1 MPSIHQF
8 YGTRWNWLPADEG
21 GFPNQKVSFDGA
33 TKTIFVNEGVTTL
46 DVKTDLYSA
55 WKRWMQTRDNMKYIN
70 AMRTVGGDPTVGGEF
85 LGATFFV
92 TNGWRIV
99 LTNATTIEG
108 NIFSDDFDTP
118 YLTEEGVVIAFSKVS
133 NLIDKV
139 APTTETLTEV
149 ASSVVNTFNTGTYD
163 GVAFEDIM
171 PILLAMAQGKIVNS
185 SSGVYDIYAQDNTSV
200 LYTLTESGVE
210 RNRS

>member
-1 MPSIHQF
+1 MAFHHTWPFNQD
-8 YGTRWNWLPADEG
+8 YWLL
-21 GFPNQKVSFDGA
+21 FLKVSFDGV
-33 TKTIFVNEGVTTL
+33 TKLITVNSNESVI
-46 DVKTDLYSA
+46 DVQEDLYSA
-55 WKRWMQTRDNMKYIN
+55 WKRWIQTRDNLKYIN
-70 AMRTVGGDPTVGGEF
+70 AMRSVGGDPTVGGEF

-139 APTTETLTEV
+139 APSTETLTEV
-149 ASSVVNTFNTGTYD
+149 ASSVVNTLNTGTYD
-163 GVAFEDIM
+163 GVPFEDIM

-185 SSGVYDIYAQDNTSV
+185 SSGVYDVYAQDNTSV

-210 RNRS
+210 RNRL

>member
-1 MPSIHQF
+1 MAFHHTWPFNQD
-8 YGTRWNWLPADEG
+8 YWLL
-21 GFPNQKVSFDGA
+21 FLKVSFDGV
-33 TKTIFVNEGVTTL
+33 TKLITVNSNESVI
-46 DVKTDLYSA
+46 DVKEDLYSA
-55 WKRWMQTRDNMKYIN
+55 WKRWIQTRDNLKYIA
-70 AMRTVGGDPTVGGEF
+70 AMRTVGGDPTVQGEF

-133 NLIDKV
+133 NLIDQV

-149 ASSVVNTFNTGTYD
+149 ASSVVNTLNTGTYD

>member
-1 MPSIHQF
+1 MAFHHTWPFNQD
-8 YGTRWNWLPADEG
+8 YWLL
-21 GFPNQKVSFDGA
+21 FLKVSFDGV
-33 TKTIFVNEGVTTL
+33 TKLITVNSNESVI
-46 DVKTDLYSA
+46 DVKEDLYSA
-55 WKRWMQTRDNMKYIN
+55 WKRWIQTRDNLKYIN
-70 AMRTVGGDPTVGGEF
+70 AMRTVGGDPTVQGEF

-133 NLIDKV
+133 NLIDQV

-149 ASSVVNTFNTGTYD
+149 ASSVVNTLNTGTYD

>member
-1 MPSIHQF
+1 MAFHHTWPFNQD
-8 YGTRWNWLPADEG
+8 YWLL
-21 GFPNQKVSFDGA
+21 FLKVSFDGV
-33 TKTIFVNEGVTTL
+33 TKLITVNSNESVI
-46 DVKTDLYSA
+46 DVKEDLYSA
-55 WKRWMQTRDNMKYIN
+55 WKRWSLTRDNLKYIN
-70 AMRTVGGDPTVGGEF
+70 AMRTVGGDPTTAGEF

-118 YLTEEGVVIAFSKVS
+118 YDTEEGVVVAFSKVS
-133 NLIDKV
+133 NLIDQV

-149 ASSVVNTFNTGTYD
+149 ASSVVNTLNTGTYD

>member
-1 MPSIHQF
+1 MAFHHTWPFNQD
-8 YGTRWNWLPADEG
+8 YWLL
-21 GFPNQKVSFDGA
+21 FLKVSFDGV
-33 TKTIFVNEGVTTL
+33 TKLITVNSNESVI
-46 DVKTDLYSA
+46 DVQEDLYSA
-55 WKRWMQTRDNMKYIN
+55 WKRWIQTRDNLKYIN
-70 AMRTVGGDPTVGGEF
+70 AMRSVGGDPTVGGEF

-139 APTTETLTEV
+139 APSTETLTEV
-149 ASSVVNTFNTGTYD
+149 ASSVVNTLNTGTYD
-163 GVAFEDIM
+163 GVPFEDIM

-185 SSGVYDIYAQDNTSV
+185 SSGVYDVYAQDNTSV

>member
-1 MPSIHQF
+1 MAFHHTWPFNQD
-8 YGTRWNWLPADEG
+8 YWLL
-21 GFPNQKVSFDGA
+21 FLKVSFDGA
-33 TKTIFVNEGVTTL
+33 TKLITVNDNETVI
-46 DVKTDLYSA
+46 DVKEDLYSA
-55 WKRWMQTRDNMKYIN
+55 WKDWMQTRDNLKYIN
-70 AMRTVGGDPTVGGEF
+70 AMRTVGGDPTTAGEF

-99 LTNATTIEG
+99 LTNGVTIEG
-108 NIFSDDFDTP
+108 NLFSDDFDTP
-118 YLTEEGVVIAFSKVS
+118 FTTAEGVVIAYSKVS
-133 NLIDKV
+133 NLIDQV

-149 ASSVVNTFNTGTYD
+149 ATSVVNTLNTGTYD

>member
-1 MPSIHQF
+1 MHHTWPFNQD
-8 YGTRWNWLPADEG
+8 YWLL
-21 GFPNQKVSFDGA
+21 FLKVSFDGV
-33 TKTIFVNEGVTTL
+33 TKLITVNSNESVI
-46 DVKTDLYSA
+46 DVKADLYSA
-55 WKRWMQTRDNMKYIN
+55 WKRWIQTRDNLKYIN
-70 AMRTVGGDPTVGGEF
+70 AMRTVGGDPTVQGEF

-133 NLIDKV
+133 NLIDQV

-149 ASSVVNTFNTGTYD
+149 ASSVVNTLNTGTYD

-185 SSGVYDIYAQDNTSV
+185 SSGVYDIYAQDNTSI

-210 RNRS
+210 RNRL

>member
-1 MPSIHQF
+1 MAFHHTWPFNQD
-8 YGTRWNWLPADEG
+8 YWLL
-21 GFPNQKVSFDGA
+21 FLKVSFDGV
-33 TKTIFVNEGVTTL
+33 TKLITVNSNESVI
-46 DVKTDLYSA
+46 DVQEDLYSA
-55 WKRWMQTRDNMKYIN
+55 WKRWIQTRDNLKYIA

-133 NLIDKV
+133 NLIDQV

-149 ASSVVNTFNTGTYD
+149 ASSVVNTLNTGTYD

-185 SSGVYDIYAQDNTSV
+185 SSGVYDVYAQDNTSV

-210 RNRS
+210 RNRL

>member
-1 MPSIHQF
+1 MAFHHTWPFNQD
-8 YGTRWNWLPADEG
+8 YWLL
-21 GFPNQKVSFDGA
+21 FLKVSFDGV
-33 TKTIFVNEGVTTL
+33 TKLITVNSNESVI
-46 DVKTDLYSA
+46 DVKEDLYSA
-55 WKRWMQTRDNMKYIN
+55 WKRWIQTRDNLKYIA
-70 AMRTVGGDPTVGGEF
+70 AMRTVGGDPTTEGEF

-133 NLIDKV
+133 NLIDQI

-149 ASSVVNTFNTGTYD
+149 ASSVVNTLNTGTYD
-163 GVAFEDIM
+163 GVPFEDIM

>member
-1 MPSIHQF
+1 MAFHHTWPFNQD
-8 YGTRWNWLPADEG
+8 YWLLYL
-21 GFPNQKVSFDGA
+21 KVSFDGV
-33 TKTIFVNEGVTTL
+33 TKLITVNSNESVI
-46 DVKTDLYSA
+46 DVKADLYSA
-55 WKRWMQTRDNMKYIN
+55 WKRWIQTRDNLKYIA
-70 AMRTVGGDPTVGGEF
+70 AMRTVGGDPTTAGEF

-133 NLIDKV
+133 NLIDQI

-149 ASSVVNTFNTGTYD
+149 ASSVVNTLNTGTYD
-163 GVAFEDIM
+163 GVPFEDIM

>member
-1 MPSIHQF
+1 MAFHHTWPFNQD
-8 YGTRWNWLPADEG
+8 YWLL
-21 GFPNQKVSFDGA
+21 FLKVSFDGV
-33 TKTIFVNEGVTTL
+33 TKLITVNSNESVI
-46 DVKTDLYSA
+46 DVKEDLYSA
-55 WKRWMQTRDNMKYIN
+55 WKRWIQTRDNLKYIA
-70 AMRTVGGDPTVGGEF
+70 AMRTVGGDPTTAGEF

-118 YLTEEGVVIAFSKVS
+118 YLAEEGVVIAYSKVS
-133 NLIDKV
+133 NLIDQV

-149 ASSVVNTFNTGTYD
+149 ATSVVNTLNTGTYD

>member
-1 MPSIHQF
+1 MAFHHTWPFNQD
-8 YGTRWNWLPADEG
+8 YWLL
-21 GFPNQKVSFDGA
+21 FLKVSFDGV
-33 TKTIFVNEGVTTL
+33 TKLITVNSNESVI
-46 DVKTDLYSA
+46 DVQEDLYSA
-55 WKRWMQTRDNMKYIN
+55 WKRWIQTRDNLKYIA
-70 AMRTVGGDPTVGGEF
+70 AMRSVGGDPTTAGEF

-133 NLIDKV
+133 NLIDQV

-149 ASSVVNTFNTGTYD
+149 ASSVVNTLNTGTYD
-163 GVAFEDIM
+163 GVAFEDIK

>member
-1 MPSIHQF
+1 MAFHHTWPFNQD
-8 YGTRWNWLPADEG
+8 YWLL
-21 GFPNQKVSFDGA
+21 FLKVSFDGV
-33 TKTIFVNEGVTTL
+33 TKLITVNSNESVI
-46 DVKTDLYSA
+46 DVQEDLYSA

-118 YLTEEGVVIAFSKVS
+118 YLTEEGIVIAFSKVS
-133 NLIDKV
+133 NLIDQV

-149 ASSVVNTFNTGTYD
+149 ASSVVNTLNTGTYD

>member
-1 MPSIHQF
+1 MHHTWPFNQD
-8 YGTRWNWLPADEG
+8 YWLL
-21 GFPNQKVSFDGA
+21 FLKVSFDGA
-33 TKTIFVNEGVTTL
+33 TKLITVNDNESVI
-46 DVKTDLYSA
+46 DVREDLYSA
-55 WKRWMQTRDNMKYIN
+55 WKRWALTRDNLKYIA
-70 AMRTVGGDPTVGGEF
+70 AMRTVGGDPTTAGEF

-99 LTNATTIEG
+99 LTAGVTIEG
-108 NIFSDDFDTP
+108 NLFSDDFDTP
-118 YLTEEGVVIAFSKVS
+118 FTTAEGVVIAYSKVS
-133 NLIDKV
+133 NLIDQV

-149 ASSVVNTFNTGTYD
+149 ASSVVNTLNTGTYD

>member
-1 MPSIHQF
+1 MAFHHTWPFNQD
-8 YGTRWNWLPADEG
+8 YWLL
-21 GFPNQKVSFDGA
+21 FLKVSFDGV
-33 TKTIFVNEGVTTL
+33 TKLITVNSNESVI
-46 DVKTDLYSA
+46 DVKEDLYSA
-55 WKRWMQTRDNMKYIN
+55 WKRWIQTRDNLKYIA
-70 AMRTVGGDPTVGGEF
+70 AMRTVGGDPTTAGEF

-133 NLIDKV
+133 NLIDQV

-149 ASSVVNTFNTGTYD
+149 ASSVVNTLNTGTYD
-163 GVAFEDIM
+163 GVPFEDIM

>member
-1 MPSIHQF
+1 MHHTWPFNQD
-8 YGTRWNWLPADEG
+8 YWLL
-21 GFPNQKVSFDGA
+21 FLKVSFDGA
-33 TKTIFVNEGVTTL
+33 TKLITVNDNETVI
-46 DVKTDLYSA
+46 DVKEDLYSA
-55 WKRWMQTRDNMKYIN
+55 WKNWMGTRDNLKYIN
-70 AMRTVGGDPTVGGEF
+70 AMRTVGGDPTTAGEF

-99 LTNATTIEG
+99 LTAGVTIEG
-108 NIFSDDFDTP
+108 NLFSDDFDTP
-118 YLTEEGVVIAFSKVS
+118 FTTAEGVVIAYSKVS
-133 NLIDKV
+133 NLIDQV

-149 ASSVVNTFNTGTYD
+149 ASSVVNTLNTGTYD

>member
-1 MPSIHQF
+1 MAFHHTWPFNQD
-8 YGTRWNWLPADEG
+8 YWLL
-21 GFPNQKVSFDGA
+21 FLKVSFDGV
-33 TKTIFVNEGVTTL
+33 TKLITVNSNESVI
-46 DVKTDLYSA
+46 DVQEDLYSA
-55 WKRWMQTRDNMKYIN
+55 WKRWIQTRDNLKYIN
-70 AMRTVGGDPTVGGEF
+70 AMRSVGGDPTVGGEF

-108 NIFSDDFDTP
+108 NLFSDDFDTP
-118 YLTEEGVVIAFSKVS
+118 YLTEEGVVIAFAKVS
-133 NLIDKV
+133 NLIDQV

-149 ASSVVNTFNTGTYD
+149 ASSVVNTLNTGTYD

-210 RNRS
+210 RNRL

>member
-1 MPSIHQF
+1 MHHTWPFNQD
-8 YGTRWNWLPADEG
+8 YWLL
-21 GFPNQKVSFDGA
+21 FLKVSFDGA
-33 TKTIFVNEGVTTL
+33 TKLITVNSNEPVI
-46 DVKTDLYSA
+46 DVKVDLYSA
-55 WKRWMQTRDNMKYIN
+55 WKRWILTRDNLKYIN
-70 AMRTVGGDPTVGGEF
+70 AMRTVGGDPTVQGEF

-133 NLIDKV
+133 NLIDQV

-149 ASSVVNTFNTGTYD
+149 ASSVVNTLNTGTYD

-185 SSGVYDIYAQDNTSV
+185 SSGVYDVYAQDNTSI
-200 LYTLTESGVE
+200 LYTLTESGIE
-210 RNRS
+210 RNRL

>member
-1 MPSIHQF
+1 MAFHHTWPFNQD
-8 YGTRWNWLPADEG
+8 YWLLYL
-21 GFPNQKVSFDGA
+21 KVSFDGV
-33 TKTIFVNEGVTTL
+33 TKLITVNSNEAVI
-46 DVKTDLYSA
+46 DVQEDLYSA
-55 WKRWMQTRDNMKYIN
+55 WKRWIQTRDNLKYIN
-70 AMRTVGGDPTVGGEF
+70 AMRTVGGDPTTAGEF

-133 NLIDKV
+133 NLIDQV

-149 ASSVVNTFNTGTYD
+149 ASSVVNTLNTGTYD

>member
-1 MPSIHQF
+1 MAFHHTWPFNQD
-8 YGTRWNWLPADEG
+8 YWLL
-21 GFPNQKVSFDGA
+21 FLKVSFDGV
-33 TKTIFVNEGVTTL
+33 TKLITVNSNESVI
-46 DVKTDLYSA
+46 DVQEDLYSA
-55 WKRWMQTRDNMKYIN
+55 WKRWIQTRDNLKYIA

-133 NLIDKV
+133 NLIDQV

-149 ASSVVNTFNTGTYD
+149 ASSVVNTLNTGTYD
-163 GVAFEDIM
+163 GVPFEDIM

>member
-1 MPSIHQF
+1 MAFHHTWPFNQD
-8 YGTRWNWLPADEG
+8 YWLL
-21 GFPNQKVSFDGA
+21 FLKVSFDGV
-33 TKTIFVNEGVTTL
+33 TKLITVNSNESVI
-46 DVKTDLYSA
+46 DVQEDLYSA
-55 WKRWMQTRDNMKYIN
+55 WKRWIQTRDNLKYIN
-70 AMRTVGGDPTVGGEF
+70 AMRSVGGDPTVGGEF

-149 ASSVVNTFNTGTYD
+149 ATSVVNTLNTGTYD
-163 GVAFEDIM
+163 GVPFEDIM

>member
-1 MPSIHQF
+1 MAFHHTWPFNQD
-8 YGTRWNWLPADEG
+8 YWLL
-21 GFPNQKVSFDGA
+21 FLKVSFDGV
-33 TKTIFVNEGVTTL
+33 TKLITVNSNESVI
-46 DVKTDLYSA
+46 DVQEDLYSA
-55 WKRWMQTRDNMKYIN
+55 WKRWIQTRDNLKYIA

-133 NLIDKV
+133 NLIDQI

-149 ASSVVNTFNTGTYD
+149 ASSVVNTLNTGTYD

>member
-1 MPSIHQF
+1 MHHTWPFNQD
-8 YGTRWNWLPADEG
+8 YWLL
-21 GFPNQKVSFDGA
+21 FLKVSFDGV
-33 TKTIFVNEGVTTL
+33 TKLITVNSNESVI
-46 DVKTDLYSA
+46 DVKADLYSA
-55 WKRWMQTRDNMKYIN
+55 WKRWIQTRDNLKYIA
-70 AMRTVGGDPTVGGEF
+70 AMRTVGGDPTVQGEF

-133 NLIDKV
+133 NLIDQV

-149 ASSVVNTFNTGTYD
+149 ASSVVNTLNTGTYD

-185 SSGVYDIYAQDNTSV
+185 SSGVYDIYAQDNTSI

-210 RNRS
+210 RNRL